1 MAVVRSRGLSP
12 LLVAVLAGSLSAT
25 QPQLPSTVVPPATPT
40 PTGLVPEHEITR
52 LLRSVQDQ
60 IELDSR
66 LGGALLIQAVCVPP
80 EDPAHCNLSI
90 RGKVA
95 APEQIPLINDA
106 IQAMM
111 ATDPFWKPMSQ
122 NVTVDLSLLTV
133 VPPNAARALRYYE
146 IGLDEYFHGNYP
158 TADFAFARALSEEP
172 TAVVFRYWR
181 VLTAIALGE
190 FERAERKLEPLLA
203 IEPLGSKQT
212 IVAGAFER
220 VQGPMRWKLAELEEH
235 VLLYRIP

>member
-1 MAVVRSRGLSP
+1 MAVVRSRGL
-12 LLVAVLAGSLSAT
+12 LLVLLGLLTAPLSAA
-25 QPQLPSTVVPPATPT
+25 QPQLPSAVVPPAMPA
-40 PTGLVPEHEITR
+40 PSSLVPEHEVTQ

-80 EDPAHCNLSI
+80 GDPAHCNLSI

-95 APEQIPLINDA
+95 APEQLPLIHDA
-106 IQAMM
+106 IQAMT
-111 ATDPFWKPMSQ
+111 ATDPFWTAASP

-146 IGLDEYFHGNYP
+146 IALDEYFHGNYP

-172 TAVVFRYWR
+172 TSVVFRYWR

-212 IVAGAFER
+212 IVAGVFER
-220 VQGPMRWKLAELEEH
+220 VQGPLRWKLAELEEY
-235 VLLYRIP
+235 VLLYRLP